1 MLLVMYCTVLYCI
14 VLNCTVLYCTVPVDE
29 ADQAGEQLGVEGDG
43 QPLDVVLHQ
52 GAARVCAARY
62 HHAQVK
68 CQGGRFI

>member
-1 MLLVMYCTVLYCI
+1 MLLVMYCIVLYRTVLH
-14 VLNCTVLYCTVPVDE
+14 CTVPVDE

-52 GAARVCAARY
+52 GAARVCAASS
-62 HHAQVK
+62 HHTQVK